1 MQKTSS
7 WQRSF
12 LIVTA
17 FFAVYFI
24 WGATYLANKWAV
36 AEVDPFLL
44 AGLRFTLAGGLMLLL
59 AWLVY
64 PVKITPRQWRHV
76 AFAGLLLF
84 VVGNGGLVWVLQY
97 LDSGLTALFVSFEPI
112 LVIALQRVM
121 QRKTPHW
128 LTLLGIAS
136 GVVGMFLLAGQ
147 PSFYLNPMALIA
159 LVVIFLSIGSWAY
172 ISIWLP
178 SSDRPPTHF
187 HSAAVQMLTGGL
199 LLIIIAAINGS
210 LWTTSLRSL
219 SPITWGSFVFLVFGG
234 SIIAFT
240 SFNYLLSEVSTE
252 KVVTN
257 AYVNPVVALFL
268 GWWLNQEV
276 ISPQAFTATLF
287 LLGGVFLIHQ
297 KSSQTLPKDL
307 IKKQTSRRRSAK

>member
-1 MQKTSS
+1 MQNTSSS

-12 LIVTA
+12 LIIAA

-24 WGATYLANKWAV
+24 WGATYLANKWAG

-44 AGLRFTLAGGLMLLL
+44 AGVRFSLAGAVMLLL
-59 AWLVY
+59 AWLVH
-64 PVKITPRQWRHV
+64 PVRITRRQWMHGSY
-76 AFAGLLLF
+76 AGLLLF

-112 LVIALQRVM
+112 LVIALQRVL

-159 LVVIFLSIGSWAY
+159 LLVIFASIGSWAY

-178 SSDRPPTHF
+178 TSDRPPTHF
-187 HSAAVQMLTGGL
+187 HSAAVQMLTGGIVL
-199 LLIIIAAINGS
+199 LVIAAINGS
-210 LWTTSLRSL
+210 LWTTDFTAISTRV
-219 SPITWGSFVFLVFGG
+219 WGSFIFLVLGG

-268 GWWLNQEV
+268 GWLLNQEV
-276 ISPQAFTATLF
+276 IAPQALIATVF

-297 KSSQTLPKDL
+297 RSSKTLPKE
-307 IKKQTSRRRSAK
+307 A

>member
-1 MQKTSS
+1 MQNTSSS

-12 LIVTA
+12 LIIAA

-44 AGLRFTLAGGLMLLL
+44 AGVRFTLAGAVMLGL
-59 AWLVY
+59 AWLVH
-64 PVKITPRQWRHV
+64 PVRITRRQWRHGS
-76 AFAGLLLF
+76 FAGLLLF
-84 VVGNGGLVWVLQY
+84 VAGNGGIVWVLQY

-112 LVIALQRVM
+112 LVIALQRM
-121 QRKTPHW
+121 IQRKTPHW
-128 LTLLGIAS
+128 LTLLGIGS
-136 GVVGMFLLAGQ
+136 GVFGMFLLAGQ

-159 LVVIFLSIGSWAY
+159 LFVIFLSIGSWAY

-199 LLIIIAAINGS
+199 VLLIIAAINGS
-210 LWTTSLRSL
+210 LWTTSFSTL
-219 SPITWGSFVFLVFGG
+219 SPRIWGSFVFLVLGG
-234 SIIAFT
+234 SVIAFT
-240 SFNYLLSEVSTE
+240 CFNYLLSEVSTE

-268 GWWLNQEV
+268 GWWLNQEI
-276 ISPQAFTATLF
+276 ISPQALVATAF

-297 KSSQTLPKDL
+297 RSSKILPNE
-307 IKKQTSRRRSAK
+307 A